1 MRLST
6 LKRKIVIFIVNHFL
20 SGTYAFKLKRD
31 LLNSIGY
38 TIGLNTKIV
47 GPIYNTATFK
57 VGENTWIGR
66 NFTVEGNG
74 MVTIGSN
81 CDIAPSVSFQT
92 GGHEIGSE
100 ERRAGTGR
108 IFNIQVEDG
117 TWIGAC
123 STILGNTTIGRS
135 CFITSCA
142 CVTEDIPANSMAGG
156 VPAKVIRKLD
166 YES

>member
-6 LKRKIVIFIVNHFL
+6 LKQKMVIYIVNHFL
-20 SGTYAFKLKRD
+20 SGTYAFELKRN

-38 TIGLNTKIV
+38 TIGINTKIV
-47 GPIYNTATFK
+47 GPIYNTATLK

-74 MVTIGSN
+74 RVTIGNN

-92 GGHEIGSE
+92 GGHEIGLA
-100 ERRAGTGR
+100 ERRAGIGR
-108 IFNIQVEDG
+108 IFNIEIEDV

-123 STILGNTTIGRS
+123 STILGNTTVGKS

-142 CVTEDIPANSMAGG
+142 CVTHDIPANSMAGG

-166 YES
+166 HEN